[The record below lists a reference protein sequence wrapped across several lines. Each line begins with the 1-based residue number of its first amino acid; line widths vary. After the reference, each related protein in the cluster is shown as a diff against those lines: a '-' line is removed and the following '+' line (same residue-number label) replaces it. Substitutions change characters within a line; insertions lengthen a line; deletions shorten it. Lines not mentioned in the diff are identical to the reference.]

1 MAALCPSLGVAGL
14 LLLAVTI
21 GACATN
27 APDESVDRPVV
38 EVTQAIPGS
47 VEDGPSA
54 LDDPRDPRLPKPLI
68 DPDQLLSG
76 GPPPDGIP
84 AIDNPR
90 FQRARDVDWLAETEA
105 VLALTVNGESRA
117 YPLQILTWH
126 EIVNDTV
133 AGIPVAVTYCP
144 LCNSGVA
151 FDRRVGSRTL
161 TFGTSGKLYASN
173 LVMYDRQTESLWPQ
187 LTGQASLGVLT
198 GAILDSYP
206 LAPVAWRDFRADN
219 PNAWTLSRSTGF
231 DRDYGRNPYL
241 GYDEADKPLFDAPG
255 EDPRLP
261 ALERVVAI
269 PGQRETIAVVRAS
282 VTGTGVRTITIDGR
296 SLVVW
301 HRPGQ
306 ASALEDADV
315 AAGRDIG
322 TVAVFEPVAG
332 GRPLTFK
339 AAGTGF
345 VDAQTGT
352 RWNILGRATSGQLA
366 GSQLS
371 AYPFIDT
378 FWFTWIAFQPDTQL
392 IR

>member
-1 MAALCPSLGVAGL
+1 MAGLRPSLRVAGL
-14 LLLAVTI
+14 LLLVVVI
-21 GACATN
+21 SGCAST
-27 APDESVDRPVV
+27 ASDSGVDRPV
-38 EVTQAIPGS
+38 EVTQAAPDG

-54 LDDPRDPRLPKPLI
+54 LDDPRDLRLPKPLI

-90 FQRARDVDWLAETEA
+90 FQRARDVDWLAENEA
-105 VLALTVNGESRA
+105 VLALKVGGESRA
-117 YPLQILTWH
+117 YPIQILTWH

-144 LCNSGVA
+144 LCNSGIA

-198 GAILDSYP
+198 GAILDSFP

-231 DRDYGRNPYL
+231 DRDYGRNPYV

-261 ALERVVAI
+261 ALERIVAI
-269 PGQRETIAVVRAS
+269 PGKQETIAVVRES
-282 VTGTGVRTITIDGR
+282 VTRTGVRTITIDRR

-306 ASALEDADV
+306 ASALERADV
-315 AAGRDIG
+315 SAGRDIG

-339 AAGTGF
+339 PAGAGF
-345 VDAQTGT
+345 VDAQTGS
-352 RWNILGRATSGQLA
+352 RWNILGRATGGPLT
-366 GSQLS
+366 GNQLS